1 MSDHRP
7 SEELL
12 ESVHQFPGTYQIK
25 AIGAA
30 ANDFPS
36 RVVAAAAEELATP
49 GEVDHSIRS
58 TPDGRHVA
66 VTMEITVQT
75 AEQVRAI
82 YARIHQV
89 EGLALLF

>member
-1 MSDHRP
+1 MTDHRP

-25 AIGAA
+25 AIGAS

-36 RVVAAAAEELATP
+36 RVVAAASSELATP
-49 GEVDHSIRS
+49 SEVDHSIRS

-66 VTMEITVQT
+66 VTMELTVQT
-75 AEQVRAI
+75 PEQVRAI
-82 YARIHQV
+82 YARIRQV